1 MRMAVHA
8 FGRCPGLSRCPLE
21 RGLLYV
27 RGLSPFLNSQSSKPA
42 SCSLLVCTGNCPHR
56 RTAGGGGLKGTWGH
70 TGSRAVVTEQA
81 TISQS
86 QFPRLSNRN

>member
-27 RGLSPFLNSQSSKPA
+27 RGLSPFLTSQSSKPGNRVLCLSA
-42 SCSLLVCTGNCPHR
+42 QGTVLIEELL
-56 RTAGGGGLKGTWGH
+56 GGGGAGQRGLGAHRVQSCGH
-70 TGSRAVVTEQA
+70 
-81 TISQS
+81 
-86 QFPRLSNRN
+86 